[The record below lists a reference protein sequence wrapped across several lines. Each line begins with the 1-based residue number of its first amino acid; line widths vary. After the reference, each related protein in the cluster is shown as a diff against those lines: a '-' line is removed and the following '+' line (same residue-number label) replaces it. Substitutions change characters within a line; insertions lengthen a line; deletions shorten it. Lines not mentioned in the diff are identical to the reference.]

1 MISARRAVAVSSA
14 VGDSDG
20 VGIDVGVAVG
30 MSVGVA
36 VGGGVSVAVGVGV
49 GVGIGVGVSV
59 GVGVGV
65 NVGSAV
71 GVLGMRV
78 IGADVSVWFGGV
90 SSIQEIDKTAT
101 MPANTCAKN
110 ALRLE
115 RQRMI

>member
-78 IGADVSVWFGGV
+78 IGADVSMVWGV